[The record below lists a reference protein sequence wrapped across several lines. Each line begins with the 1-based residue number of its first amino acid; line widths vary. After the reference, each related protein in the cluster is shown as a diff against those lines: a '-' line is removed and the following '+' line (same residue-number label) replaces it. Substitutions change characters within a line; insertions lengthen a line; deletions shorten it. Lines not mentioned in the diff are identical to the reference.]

1 MDIPS
6 NFKPSKKQGNVKKSS
21 DVESV
26 LSISHLGES
35 IDIDPKLISEACA
48 KAAKE
53 AYDLGETNDEDS
65 YKKEMES
72 MITEILEEKAKKSKN
87 KKN

>member
-6 NFKPSKKQGNVKKSS
+6 NFKPSKNQGNIKKSS
-21 DVESV
+21 DVNSV

-53 AYDLGETNDEDS
+53 AYDLGETNDEES
-65 YKKEMES
+65 YKEDMEKVL
-72 MITEILEEKAKKSKN
+72 TKVLLEKAQKKR
-87 KKN
+87 